1 MNKWR
6 LGGAGA
12 CLGTS
17 VLLILLALCYFFFQ
31 PRSSDISEEVNGD
44 SNIISNT
51 EKKEISLFHI
61 ENLNN
66 QLSDLE
72 GHVNTHHTV
81 KYCLIGGIVIVLV
94 VVMIYKCTNIPKDI
108 KANLR
113 RKELDEKVECQQE

>member
-51 EKKEISLFHI
+51 EKKKFHCFT
-61 ENLNN
+61 LK
-66 QLSDLE
+66 
-72 GHVNTHHTV
+72 T
-81 KYCLIGGIVIVLV
+81 
-94 VVMIYKCTNIPKDI
+94 
-108 KANLR
+108 
-113 RKELDEKVECQQE
+113 